1 MMRSRPT
8 WGSGDS
14 VLGGGRQQEQMWGR
28 GWGMLRGCSSVETEE
43 VCVRPETI
51 RKALRGCAEG
61 WCRFK
66 CAGGSQ
72 AEKGVSP

>member
-1 MMRSRPT
+1 MGIWGQRS
-8 WGSGDS
+8 
-14 VLGGGRQQEQMWGR
+14 GRRETARADVGE
-28 GWGMLRGCSSVETEE
+28 GMLRGCSSVETEE

-66 CAGGSQ
+66 CVGGSQ